1 MKRNLSREKVALAIT
16 LVLLMLPIVLGGWY
30 VTQKHRWA
38 QDRLTELEPRH
49 ARLLGMEAKG
59 EELKKTATQ
68 ARELL
73 THHVYPAS
81 QDVSQAG
88 NDAQQRIR
96 NIFTAA
102 GLDIVSSQV
111 LAPKT
116 EKSFDRILLSVR
128 GEGQLLA
135 LQSAL
140 VGLSSQ
146 SPTILIEGFSV
157 QTVGVARANVPQRL
171 GAQFNF
177 SVLRERP

>member
-1 MKRNLSREKVALAIT
+1 MKNTLSREKIALAIT
-16 LVLLMLPIVLGGWY
+16 LVLLMLPMMLGGWY
-30 VTQKHRWA
+30 VFQKHRWA
-38 QDRLTELEPRH
+38 QDRIAELEPRY

-59 EELKKTATQ
+59 EELKKSANQ
-68 ARELL
+68 AQELL
-73 THHVYPAS
+73 ARHVYPAS

-111 LAPKT
+111 LAPKS

-128 GEGQLLA
+128 AEGPLLA

-140 VGLSSQ
+140 VGLSGQ
-146 SPTILIEGFSV
+146 SPAILIDGFSV
-157 QTVGVARANVPQRL
+157 QTVGAVRADRPQRL

-177 SVLRERP
+177 SVLRELP

>member
-1 MKRNLSREKVALAIT
+1 MKRTLSREKVALAIT

-30 VTQKHRWA
+30 IAQKHRWA
-38 QDRLTELEPRH
+38 QDRLAELEPRY

-59 EELKKTATQ
+59 EELKKTAAQ

-73 THHVYPAS
+73 AHHVYPAS

-111 LAPKT
+111 LAPKS

-128 GEGQLLA
+128 AEGQLLA

-146 SPTILIEGFSV
+146 SPTILIDGFSV
-157 QTVGVARANVPQRL
+157 QTVGAARATVPQRL

-177 SVLRERP
+177 SVLREHP